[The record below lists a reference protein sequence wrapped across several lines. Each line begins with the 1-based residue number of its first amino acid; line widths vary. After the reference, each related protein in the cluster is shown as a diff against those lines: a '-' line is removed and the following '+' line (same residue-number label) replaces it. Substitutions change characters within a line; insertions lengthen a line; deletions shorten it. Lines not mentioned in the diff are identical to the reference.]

1 MLIRGSL
8 FIHSCPAALKHH
20 VEWSLQSVLGKG
32 ISLSWRTQ
40 PMQAGTYRAEISWRE
55 KTSKAS
61 EIATALR
68 SWHYLRFEVR
78 DESDNGGDFYR
89 FTPEL
94 GIHRA
99 SIDGAGSIVVNENQ
113 ITSALEKSF
122 DEEALRAALES
133 ALGTKWELELEP
145 LRAVDMHE
153 RSHLQAI

>member
-1 MLIRGSL
+1 MLIRGSV

-20 VEWSLQSVLGKG
+20 VEWSLQSILGQG

-68 SWHYLRFEVR
+68 SWHYLRFEVHEL
-78 DESDNGGDFYR
+78 DKNGGELFR
-89 FTPEL
+89 CTPEL

-99 SIDGAGSIVVNENQ
+99 SLDAAGNIQISESQIAKALSHFDDLELRENLEL
-113 ITSALEKSF
+113 ALGKPWDATLEPF
-122 DEEALRAALES
+122 RGVDLQEIARLRA
-133 ALGTKWELELEP
+133 
-145 LRAVDMHE
+145 
-153 RSHLQAI
+153 I